1 MLLLSASDDGPE
13 TLLQVAKQ
21 RGGGTGEI
29 TLKLDGPRFRFSQE
43 ETATDW
49 AERRFGN

>member
-21 RGGGTGEI
+21 RGGRTGEI
-29 TLKLDGPRFRFSQE
+29 TLKLDGPRFMFEAEASS
-43 ETATDW
+43 TDW